1 MQGNLHNVHKC
12 NTEKPLNRPTPQDR
26 AENSMPGLAH
36 LDWNLLRSF
45 EAVARE
51 GGLGRAAKHLG
62 LAHPTVAR
70 HIQQLEEQLGQTLF
84 DRTSTGLA
92 LNDLGRRLASV
103 SQAMGE
109 EAAQFLAVAETARNT
124 PDGVVRITVA
134 ELLADLAPTL
144 LSGLQDFTGKRQRV
158 FELIVSAEALNLLEG
173 DADIAL
179 RHLRP
184 VQQELLCRRVGGLPL
199 AAYASPAY
207 LDRMGTPTRDSY
219 DEHWYIDGV
228 SEQRFTAALKSLGGL
243 IPPSRIAFR
252 SDALSARAAAAAAG
266 WGIVALPRHLG
277 DEDSR
282 LQRLALGTDEEQQS
296 LPIWVVARPSA
307 RQRVLLRTVSD
318 TLAAGLEAR
327 FGGNR
332 EHFEPA

>member
-1 MQGNLHNVHKC
+1 
-12 NTEKPLNRPTPQDR
+12 
-26 AENSMPGLAH
+26 MPGLAN

-51 GGLGRAAKHLG
+51 GGLSRAAKHLG

-103 SQAMGE
+103 SQTMGE

-184 VQQELLCRRVGGLPL
+184 VQQELLCLPL